1 MQTLAPKVLST
12 AALVTQISATV
23 RNAMYSFNPMTGVY
37 GEGTLIP
44 FGSPVG
50 VEHYT
55 ARGQQ
60 KNAFE
65 DWMDAEGLDA
75 VAWPMWPNK
84 GPTTGTIIGRDLVN
98 FMYLPSVTVPIGVLQ
113 YDATRSEPLT
123 MDITGRLYDDP
134 NVLAIAYAYEQ
145 ATHHRYGPPLAP
157 PLPGETFAYNSRK
170 RQDAPKDDTMPPV
183 LTLLTKA
190 TAQAGVVSVGG
201 NTNDKSGIDRLE
213 VTVGGVLLASA
224 VDAKTN
230 TWTAV
235 LPPDAYEALV
245 ASGAT
250 SVEVLVLAVD
260 LAGNATSIARP
271 VRL

>member
-134 NVLAIAYAYEQ
+134 KVLAIAYAYEQ
-145 ATHHRYGPPLAP
+145 ATHHRYSPPLAP
-157 PLPGETFAYNSRK
+157 PLPGETFDYNSRK
-170 RQDAPKDDTMPPV
+170 RQDAPKDDTCSRCRRCRRGGCEGRRR
-183 LTLLTKA
+183 T
-190 TAQAGVVSVGG
+190 VGG
-201 NTNDKSGIDRLE
+201 NATTARAAPTPRGRRRRCHSRF
-213 VTVGGVLLASA
+213 GGDEDEQS
-224 VDAKTN
+224 
-230 TWTAV
+230 AV
-235 LPPDAYEALV
+235 LPPDAMSPWWGA
-245 ASGAT
+245 GAT
-250 SVEVLVLAVD
+250 SVGCRPAVTCRERD
-260 LAGNATSIARP
+260 VDRAFPL
-271 VRL
+271 